1 MVLVSM
7 HQPRPMRLLTL
18 ALAALLAWSATAQ
31 WSTDP
36 ASPLVVCNAAN
47 NQLYP
52 RAVADAD
59 SGFYVVWSD
68 LRANG
73 SLAEIYGQH
82 FDSEGNALWGPN
94 GQLLASQPGRSL
106 NEPAVERLH
115 DGSLVVAYVNSANVG
130 AGDTLT
136 AIRVAPDGTPI
147 WPTPVTVLSGSGPY
161 AKPKCIRSG
170 AGLIIGADRFST
182 GGVQLQRIL
191 PDGSPTGPIAGVPAG
206 SGSGGSTLLPDGVGG
221 GYLTMALGNGAGAPL
236 RTSRVD
242 STLTVQLAN
251 MDLTDAN
258 GLFYGFATT
267 TGAGSA
273 LTAVWEYSGELKMIR
288 IDTTGTTLW
297 SPSVLPVCA
306 HPAIQTNH
314 AALVHD
320 GALYVS
326 WRDNRTDSLGLFMQ
340 RFDLGTG
347 APQWNP
353 TGVPAII
360 EGVYIPTSRLVA
372 SDSGAVI
379 GIMDMSG
386 PSGYSAMRMR
396 ADGTRAWDE
405 AVSFATNNGP
415 FYAERTELSDGNGG
429 VVSFWRSF
437 VGDLYGA
444 RIYRNGKLYNDVGI
458 REAAAGSAT
467 VAAYPNPAQD
477 AITFDLPASA
487 RIVAVELFD
496 ASGRRIG
503 IAHTQRTLDIHALNP
518 GLYTARLLTSE
529 GVRTSRFIKQ

>member
-1 MVLVSM
+1 M
-7 HQPRPMRLLTL
+7 
-18 ALAALLAWSATAQ
+18 
-31 WSTDP
+31 
-36 ASPLVVCNAAN
+36 VVCNAAN
-47 NQLYP
+47 VQYHP

-94 GQLLASQPGRSL
+94 GQLLASRAGRSL
-106 NEPAVERLH
+106 NEPAVERLN
-115 DGSLVVAYVNSANVG
+115 DGSLVVAYMNSASIG

-136 AIRVAPDGTPI
+136 AIRVAADGTLLWPAPI
-147 WPTPVTVLSGSGPY
+147 TVLSGTGPY
-161 AKPKCIRSG
+161 DKPKCIRSG
-170 AGLIIGADRFST
+170 AGLIIGADRFNT

-191 PDGSPTGPIAGVPAG
+191 PDGSFTGPTTGVPAG
-206 SGSGGSTLLPDGVGG
+206 SGSGESTLVPDGAGG

-236 RTSRVD
+236 RTSRMD

-258 GLFYGFATT
+258 GLYYGFATT
-267 TGAGSA
+267 SDAGSS
-273 LTAVWEYSGELKMIR
+273 LTAVWEYSGELKMTR
-288 IDTTGTTLW
+288 IDTTGATLW
-297 SPSVLPVCA
+297 SPSVRPVCA

-340 RFDLGTG
+340 RFNLASG

-353 TGVPAII
+353 TGVPIII
-360 EGVYIPTSRLVA
+360 EGVYMPTSRLVA

-386 PSGYSAMRMR
+386 PSRYSAMRMR
-396 ADGTRAWDE
+396 ADGTKAWDE
-405 AVSFATNNGP
+405 AVSFATSYGP
-415 FYAERTELSDGNGG
+415 FYGERTELSDGNGG
-429 VVSFWRSF
+429 AVSFWRSF
-437 VGDLYGA
+437 SGDLYGA

-458 REAAAGSAT
+458 REAEGSRMIR
-467 VAAYPNPAQD
+467 VFPNPAND
-477 AITFDLPASA
+477 VLRFDLPSQQ
-487 RIVAVELFD
+487 RILSVECLD
-496 ASGRRIG
+496 AAGRRSALTVG
-503 IAHTQRTLDIHALNP
+503 ANSTADAAALNS
-518 GLYTARLLTSE
+518 GAYALRIITAE
-529 GVRTSRFIKQ
+529 GIFTARFIKQ

>member
-1 MVLVSM
+1 M
-7 HQPRPMRLLTL
+7 
-18 ALAALLAWSATAQ
+18 
-31 WSTDP
+31 
-36 ASPLVVCNAAN
+36 VVCNAAN
-47 NQLYP
+47 IQYYP

-73 SLAEIYGQH
+73 SQAEIYGQH

-94 GQLLASQPGRSL
+94 GQLLASQAGRSL
-106 NEPAVERLH
+106 NEPAVERLN

-136 AIRVAPDGTPI
+136 AIRVAADGTLLWPAPI
-147 WPTPVTVLSGSGPY
+147 NVLSGTGPY

-170 AGLIIGADRFST
+170 AGLIIGADRFNT

-191 PDGSPTGPIAGVPAG
+191 PDGSSTGPTNGVPAG
-206 SGSGGSTLLPDGVGG
+206 SGSGGSTLIPDGVGG
-221 GYLTMALGNGAGAPL
+221 GYLTMAQGNGAGAPL

-242 STLTVQLAN
+242 SMLTVQLAN
-251 MDLTDAN
+251 MDLTDAS

-267 TGAGSA
+267 TDAGSS

-288 IDTTGTTLW
+288 IDTTGATQW
-297 SPSVLPVCA
+297 SPSVRPVCA

-326 WRDNRTDSLGLFMQ
+326 WRDNRTDSMGLYMQ
-340 RFDLGTG
+340 RFDLASG
-347 APQWNP
+347 APEWNP
-353 TGVPAII
+353 TGVPVII

-396 ADGTRAWDE
+396 ADGTTAWDE
-405 AVSFATNNGP
+405 PVSFATNNGP

-429 VVSFWRSF
+429 AVSFWRSF
-437 VGDLYGA
+437 NGDLYGA
-444 RIYRNGKLYNDVGI
+444 RIYRNGKLYNDVGL
-458 REAAAGSAT
+458 REAAAGIAT
-467 VAAYPNPAQD
+467 IAAYPNPAQE

-487 RIVAVELFD
+487 RILAVELFD

-503 IAHTQRTLDIHALNP
+503 IAHTQRTLDIRALNP